1 MATQKDFLSKQDED
15 LINVEGQKDPIEN
28 PKNIQASELS
38 ATDLLVPTVVFS
50 KLAQTANQL
59 MNTDVCLIGEFD
71 EDNRKLIPIA
81 HYGIGKDGCQ
91 SELSLDSFTAQT
103 ISQREPQIRE
113 DMLSILENRKMVQ
126 ALNLKSVLSVP
137 FKLKGGAQGAINVY
151 KDQSGFFD
159 EKAAIEL
166 TTFASTVS
174 IVIEL
179 ARSFVQA
186 TTLIEDLQRLDET
199 KNAYIQDVT
208 HQLVS
213 PLQGVRGHAE
223 NLLTG
228 RYDSHR
234 YQTTLQS
241 LVESAERCVRMAKN
255 FGYLPD
261 ETDDLR
267 LQKQRVRN
275 ALTVAARNF
284 QGVAETKSIQ
294 IHIAIPSIERL
305 PPFLIDEEIFIQAI
319 SNLIDNAVKYSNR
332 YSTITVRAEQRENH
346 ALLFFENVGIPIS
359 ERNTHRVFER
369 FFRANE
375 AKKRVPTGTGIGL
388 TVARS
393 IIQLHGGNL
402 DVEPSIKTENG
413 FRTTFIVTL
422 PIPS

>member
-1 MATQKDFLSKQDED
+1 
-15 LINVEGQKDPIEN
+15 
-28 PKNIQASELS
+28 
-38 ATDLLVPTVVFS
+38 
-50 KLAQTANQL
+50 
-59 MNTDVCLIGEFD
+59 
-71 EDNRKLIPIA
+71 
-81 HYGIGKDGCQ
+81 
-91 SELSLDSFTAQT
+91 
-103 ISQREPQIRE
+103 
-113 DMLSILENRKMVQ
+113 
-126 ALNLKSVLSVP
+126 
-137 FKLKGGAQGAINVY
+137 
-151 KDQSGFFD
+151 
-159 EKAAIEL
+159 
-166 TTFASTVS
+166 
-174 IVIEL
+174 
-179 ARSFVQA
+179 
-186 TTLIEDLQRLDET
+186 
-199 KNAYIQDVT
+199 
-208 HQLVS
+208 
-213 PLQGVRGHAE
+213 
-223 NLLTG
+223 
-228 RYDSHR
+228 
-234 YQTTLQS
+234 
-241 LVESAERCVRMAKN
+241 MAKN